1 MSYVC
6 VCMCVDDRRVSV
18 QQHIEENAS
27 KEREKNRRE
36 KESERERKRERKILL
51 SIQRE
56 EREGEKNVS
65 GRKYLADQVDYW
77 SCCSIRDD
85 LNGNLSQNASHQSMK

>member
-1 MSYVC
+1 
-6 VCMCVDDRRVSV
+6 MCVDDRRVSV
-18 QQHIEENAS
+18 QQERKYAS

-36 KESERERKRERKILL
+36 KESERKREREKERKIVLNKKK
-51 SIQRE
+51 
-56 EREGEKNVS
+56 EKENVS

-85 LNGNLSQNASHQSMK
+85 LNGNLSQNTS